1 MLFGA
6 ELLKGFLE
14 EPHYLSRSKWRRRSV
29 ALKAA
34 PQEPLGQGRV
44 QANETVD
51 GGKHGKR

>member
-34 PQEPLGQGRV
+34 PQEMLGQGRV
-44 QANETVD
+44 QANVTVD